1 MFIQNLGY
9 SWSSEAGAGN
19 AVLLRASGQDIEAA
33 LRRDQP
39 LEDVLFDPQLYFLD
53 LEVSP
58 EKHPDLI
65 TKLATYPWFGIG
77 APGYDSDEGT
87 RRDWAA
93 GINEQVG
100 KYWGKRDDPTNDWP
114 ETVRAAVEFQVRFQ
128 ARAVILPA
136 TLIADPETDLAGDL
150 QRLDEAVDVA
160 RKMTDLPLYA
170 SVPLE
175 EGAIKHRD
183 ARANSLVEALAD
195 AISAREQLAGAYVPL
210 AQLSMPKDR
219 ITNRKVVS
227 ALLQL
232 SRKLGREA
240 GLKVIMNFIDGLG
253 ALCVAA
259 GATAYGTG
267 YKQKSRRL
275 SPVDYKTRKGGSPLP
290 KFHSLS
296 LFLDFYPER
305 DLERLRDQKLLR
317 YIARDKTPAAA
328 PLLAALRAGAN
339 TNTVAPWEERKGNT
353 PAAESH
359 YAQVHGSYKSRVAS
373 FEDALTWVQEAEAA
387 WLYLQERFKED
398 PLDAAEGAHLAPWRA
413 AMEELAAEE

>member
-9 SWSSEAGAGN
+9 SWNSEAGAGS
-19 AVLLRASGQDIEAA
+19 AVMLRASGQDVEAA
-33 LRRDQP
+33 LRREQP
-39 LEDVLFDPQLYFLD
+39 PENVLFDPQLYFLD
-53 LEVSP
+53 LDISP
-58 EKHPDLI
+58 DEHPDLI
-65 TKLATYPWFGIG
+65 AKLATYPWFGID
-77 APGYDSDEGT
+77 APEYESDEGT

-93 GINEQVG
+93 GIKGKVD
-100 KYWGKRDDPTNDWP
+100 KYWGKREDPTSDWAA
-114 ETVRAAVEFQVRFQ
+114 TVRDAVEFQVRLGT
-128 ARAVILPA
+128 RAIVLPA

-150 QRLDEAVDVA
+150 RRLDDAVEVA
-160 RKMTDLPLYA
+160 RDITDVPLYA
-170 SVPLE
+170 SVPIE
-175 EGAIKHRD
+175 EGAVKHRD
-183 ARANSLVEALAD
+183 PRANSLVEALAD
-195 AISAREQLAGAYVPL
+195 AISARDGLAGAYVPL

-232 SRKLGREA
+232 SRKLGRDA
-240 GLKVIMNFIDGLG
+240 GLKVIMNFVDGLG

-275 SPVDYKTRKGGSPLP
+275 SPIDYKTRKGGSPLP

-317 YIARDKTPAAA
+317 YVVEDKTAAAA
-328 PLLAALRAGAN
+328 PLLAALRAGAK
-339 TNTVAPWEERKGNT
+339 TSTVAPWEERKGNT

-359 YAQVHGSYKSRVAS
+359 YAQVHGSYKSRFESFDDAVA
-373 FEDALTWVQEAEAA
+373 WVQEAEAA

-398 PLDAAEGAHLAPWRA
+398 PLDATEGAHLAPWRA